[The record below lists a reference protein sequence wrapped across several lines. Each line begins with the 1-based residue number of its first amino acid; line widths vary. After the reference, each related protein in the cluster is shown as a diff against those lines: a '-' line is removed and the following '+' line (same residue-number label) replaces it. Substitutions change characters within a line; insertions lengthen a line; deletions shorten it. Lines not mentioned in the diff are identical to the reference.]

1 MKIRLLAIDMDGTC
15 LNQRSKISEQTMK
28 ALKACADAGVMIVP
42 TTGRALSCLPYQL
55 AGNPDLYRYVISSN
69 GAQITD
75 CQDWSSV
82 SQVPIAKECAISLLE
97 SCRKER
103 LGITAHIS
111 QEYMMQGRVL
121 IFVGRIIYGRDAGNT
136 IYVKDMSDTIR
147 QGNGI
152 LEELQFYFL
161 SRTARKNVPDI
172 MKAFPELSATYDRS
186 YVEIFSRDASKGN
199 ALSELSSYL
208 QIDPGQVACI
218 GDGEND
224 LSLFQAAGI
233 RFAMGNAV
241 PDLKAAADY
250 VLPSNKNDGVAYA
263 IDNYILPTVYCSR
276 S

>member
-1 MKIRLLAIDMDGTC
+1 MRIKLLAIDMDGTC
-15 LNQRSKISEQTMK
+15 LNPHSRISEQTMN
-28 ALKACADAGVMIVP
+28 ALKACVDAGVMIVP

-55 AGNPDLYRYVISSN
+55 AGNPELYRYVISSN

-75 CQDWSSV
+75 CQNRSSV
-82 SQVPIAKECAISLLE
+82 YQVPIAKECAMRLLE
-97 SCRKER
+97 SCREER

-111 QEYMMQGRVL
+111 QKYLMQGKVL

-136 IYVKDMSDTIR
+136 IYVKDMSDTIM
-147 QGNGI
+147 QTSGV

-161 SRTARKNVPDI
+161 SQTARENVRDI
-172 MKAFPELSATYDRS
+172 MKGFPELSAAYDRS

-199 ALSELSSYL
+199 ALSELSSCL

-233 RFAMGNAV
+233 KFAMGNAV
-241 PDLKAAADY
+241 PDLKAAADII
-250 VLPSNKNDGVAYA
+250 LPSNKDDGVAYA
-263 IDNYILPTVYCSR
+263 ITNYVLPH
-276 S
+276 

>member
-1 MKIRLLAIDMDGTC
+1 MKIRLLAVDMDGTC
-15 LNQRSKISEQTMK
+15 LNPRSRISERTMK

-75 CQDWSSV
+75 CQNRSSV
-82 SQVPIAKECAISLLE
+82 YQVPIDKKCALSLLE
-97 SCRKER
+97 NCQKER

-111 QEYMMQGRVL
+111 QEYLMQGKIL
-121 IFVGRIIYGRDAGNT
+121 IFIGGIIYGRDAGNT

-147 QGNGI
+147 QTSGV

-161 SRTARKNVPDI
+161 SRTARENVRDI
-172 MKAFPELSATYDRS
+172 MKGFPELSAAYDRN
-186 YVEIFSRDASKGN
+186 YVEIFSGDASKGN

-208 QIDPGQVACI
+208 QIVPGQVACI

-233 RFAMGNAV
+233 KFAMGNAV

-250 VLPSNKNDGVAYA
+250 VLPSNKDDGVAYA
-263 IDNYILPTVYCSR
+263 IDHYILPA
-276 S
+276 

>member
-1 MKIRLLAIDMDGTC
+1 MRIRFLAIDMDGTC
-15 LNQRSKISEQTMK
+15 LNPHSKISEQTMN

-55 AGNPDLYRYVISSN
+55 AENPDLYRYVISSN

-75 CQDWSSV
+75 CHNRSSV
-82 SQVPIAKECAISLLE
+82 YQVPIDKECALSLLE

-111 QEYMMQGRVL
+111 QEYLMQGKIL
-121 IFVGRIIYGRDAGNT
+121 IFIGRIIYGKDAGNT

-147 QGNGI
+147 QTGGV

-161 SRTARKNVPDI
+161 SQTARENVRDI
-172 MKAFPELSATYDRS
+172 MKCFPELSAAYDRS
-186 YVEIFSRDASKGN
+186 YVEIFSKDASKGN

-208 QIDPGQVACI
+208 QIDPEQVACI

-233 RFAMGNAV
+233 KFAMGNAV
-241 PDLKAAADY
+241 PDLKSAADII
-250 VLPSNKNDGVAYA
+250 LPSNKDDGVAYA
-263 IDNYILPTVYCSR
+263 ITNYILSH
-276 S
+276 